1 MKKKGIK
8 RALAFLLAVVFA
20 FSTCMTAG
28 PYTVQATEA
37 GQTGSGEEEVGGGT
51 TPDQGGTVDEKLS
64 VKVVNNASIDIGPGL
79 SDVNLK
85 LTYNNGTEA
94 SLTIGKDQI
103 GETVNTDIS
112 YDEVVAGTYDVVI
125 SDTNGLY
132 NVTAET
138 GIDEASKTLMITI
151 TGLSVKTDDNSISGA
166 ADDTVYAADENT
178 FSVVGSWAN
187 YIDTW
192 EIRDNTSGAT
202 IEENGKN
209 CKVTTSRG
217 SQDGA
222 PAAFTI
228 VAKVGTQEIAS
239 KLVTVKRRPT
249 SLSVS
254 SGEENGWLFSK
265 EVTFTFTLKSG
276 DTLVGD
282 RTITGNYPENKGTTT
297 FDCVTNENGEA
308 THTVKLKKWQKD
320 LAITGKFD
328 GDNIYEPADIQ
339 GRYALNKYTGKIL
352 FEEETNPNKYSSEN
366 PLVVTY
372 GTKDTE
378 LPITLCDT
386 NGQSVEKDENESVET
401 VDAVSDNSAL
411 VTVSADKTTKTVTI
425 TPKRAFTQPVR
436 VTITGQTTNYKFS
449 RDIYVQVDP
458 YPLKIKED
466 SVHVFAPGKVN
477 VEGAVEGEKI
487 YDGTT
492 KVDVK
497 ATLEAVEDDK
507 YIPTDAAKGEIEAY
521 KEVIFKNYDSK
532 LKNVAE
538 NEAAQKMYF
547 KPETLN
553 NNVEFVSASATDI
566 ATFTNNYKIQD
577 KRPSIEKELTIQK
590 RVLELSVGNTSRGFR
605 DLDYTRALD
614 TLVSVNATTGET
626 GFVTGEGTDLKGFK
640 FPNVVDT
647 TATDL
652 NAENVKTKD
661 TASYGEHAGALK
673 LQADDQTNPTNNYK
687 FDLIDYTSGNVTI
700 TEEKNAAGY
709 VEIKNSTSIHAYQA
723 GDKRY
728 YGEQATVK
736 LQDKDGY
743 YDHIYYV
750 NGEKNEDIT
759 TSGLGLG
766 DEHNNINRSF
776 YLTKEGI
783 SGEIIAK
790 TKKFSLDFEYDA
802 EAPTCVTTLDTDD
815 NIVRTLEASITF
827 GIYKNHAIEAKVK
840 LSDTQ
845 SGVNGMSYFI
855 AKTDAEKE
863 KYEDLLTKDDYA
875 EALAEEQFTDAGK
888 PDENNTW
895 TIKNIGKLEG
905 EDKLDPNN
913 YIIFVKAKDNVGNVM
928 IYGSNGI
935 VLENMHDISVTYTET
950 EGAGVISNE
959 WRDVTY
965 YSGDAKLNLTAKE
978 GASDPK
984 FYSGLEQM
992 GYQISYM
999 DGDGKTGEDKEV
1011 IISNKYPEGVT
1022 LKKLTDYRTITTSPD
1037 IVFKNDP
1044 TKSRVI
1050 TVTAPK
1056 EDTKDNAGNT
1066 MEADAVH
1073 TLVLDSVSPAVTS
1086 TWTQANNGG
1095 KFLHEKYANSNVT
1108 YEVTVQERFLKDLI
1122 VTINDKNYTLEQ
1134 LEAQK
1139 DTLGIGT
1146 ITKDEDA
1153 DITKTTDNTLYH
1165 FTLVFN
1171 KDGNYNV
1178 KTTAIDAAT
1187 NTKSDND
1194 NGFAFTI
1201 DTVAPELE
1209 VTYTAYNKD
1218 QTTLVL
1224 DTSKGRV
1231 YANEAVDYV
1240 VATAVMTETNFL
1252 EDEVVAKVKAVNSKN
1267 VDVSIANYADAIT
1280 KNWTPFG
1287 DASDGRSKYTITLPV
1302 INADANYDFAY
1313 DYTDLAGNPLKAT
1326 VKQAVTLDRVRPE
1339 GTVTVEDLVNGSIS
1353 QVWNK
1358 LLNTITFGY
1367 FGKNSVRA
1375 SMTSEDETAGVA
1387 TTQYLVSQKALSR
1400 ADLEKRT
1407 DWTGYSAKI
1416 SLAANQHLVVYEK
1429 VVDKAGNIEF
1439 FSTDG
1444 IIVDNTNPTPTV
1456 TITPTTPAWG
1466 KGVYSAGDN
1475 PGFDV
1480 RVEDPVVND
1489 AYSGLKTI
1497 TYRIVN
1503 GTTGYTESGTLANL
1517 AKETHQQVWTGHVN
1531 INPNQF
1537 YSNDVQVSVYAE
1549 DWSTNSAT
1557 SQTATLKVDNKA
1569 PIVSFSFDKSD
1580 VHNGKYYKNDKTL
1593 TITVDERN
1601 FDPSYLPRVTSTT
1614 GGGYSISGWSHNG
1627 EIHTATVTFSGDSD
1641 YTVSYDCYDLA
1652 GNKSNT
1658 ENLDEFTVDKTVPV
1672 IKVSYNNN
1680 SALNGNYY
1688 KAARTATITVTEHN
1702 FDPSKITV
1710 STTASA
1716 GGAPGVSG
1724 WSNNGDTHTANVVF
1738 NHDADYTF
1746 TVSGFDLAENKAADY
1761 AQDKFTVDLKNP
1773 EVKITGVKDKSANN
1787 GTVAPHI
1794 SISDTNFIA
1803 SGVKVTLKGANRGD
1817 VKIDSLANITSSA
1830 TGMNVIFKDFPEG
1843 MDDIYTLTAKVTDKA
1858 GNETTSSITFSVNR
1872 DGSTYEIGSST
1883 KALIDKKYTN
1893 KPQDLEITEINVDDL
1908 TTIEITYSLDGKV
1921 VTLKEG
1927 EDYTIT
1933 KSGEDGQWKKYVY
1946 KIKASCFEK
1955 EGNYVI
1961 NIYSEDAAH
1970 NSTTNKTKAKTI
1982 EFTVDKT
1989 APTMVVSN
1997 LADRGRYKENTHE
2010 FTLNVKDNIY
2020 LAYVEVYLDG
2030 ELFKRFEEDEIA
2042 QLNGELLVDIASSN
2056 QYQTIELVSCDKA
2069 GNISKEVYD
2078 PETNKQVPASYKVL
2092 VTQNS
2097 FVQFINN
2104 TPLLISVIVIFV
2116 AIIVLII
2123 VLVKRKKDKQK

>member
-37 GQTGSGEEEVGGGT
+37 GQTGSGEEETGGGT
-51 TPDQGGTVDEKLS
+51 TPDQGGTVAEKLS

-112 YDEVVAGTYDVVI
+112 YDEVVAGTYDAVI

-166 ADDTVYAADENT
+166 ADDTVYAADENS
-178 FSVVGSWAN
+178 FSVDGTWAN

-192 EIRDNTSGAT
+192 EISDDTSGAT

-209 CKVTTSRG
+209 CKVTTARG
-217 SQDGA
+217 IQNGTQT
-222 PAAFTI
+222 AFTI
-228 VAKVGTQEIAS
+228 VAKVGAQEIAS

-282 RTITGNYPENKGTTT
+282 RTIRGNYPENKGTTT
-297 FDCVTNENGEA
+297 FDCVTNKNGEA

-352 FEEETNPNKYSSEN
+352 FERETNPNKYSSEN

-425 TPKRAFTQPVR
+425 TPKRAFTQPVK

-507 YIPTDAAKGEIEAY
+507 YIPTDAAKGEIDAY

-538 NEAAQKMYF
+538 NEVAQKMYF

-553 NNVEFVSASATDI
+553 NNVEFVSASDTGI

-590 RVLELSVGNTSRGFR
+590 RVLELSVGNISRGFR

-614 TLVSVNATTGET
+614 KLVSVNATTGET

-652 NAENVKTKD
+652 SAENVKTKD
-661 TASYGEHAGALK
+661 SASYGVHTGALK

-687 FDLIDYTSGNVTI
+687 FDLIGYTSGNVEI
-700 TEEKNAAGY
+700 TEEKNVEGY
-709 VEIKNSTSIHAYQA
+709 VSVRTDSIHTYEAK
-723 GDKRY
+723 DSTRY
-728 YGEQATVK
+728 YGKDANVK
-736 LQDKDGY
+736 FALTGDY
-743 YDHIYYV
+743 NVIYSCDE
-750 NGEKNEDIT
+750 NGQNANNISE
-759 TSGLGLG
+759 SGLSLIGETK
-766 DEHNNINRSF
+766 DIDRYF
-776 YLTKEGI
+776 YLTNEVNGAT
-783 SGEIIAK
+783 IAK
-790 TKKFSLDFEYDA
+790 TQVFRLHFLYD
-802 EAPTCVTTLDTDD
+802 ETAPNCNQIAFGNQGGVVS
-815 NIVRTLEASITF
+815 NLEQVITF
-827 GIYKNHAIEAKVK
+827 GIYKNHTIEATVT
-840 LSDTQ
+840 LSDDR
-845 SGVNGMSYFI
+845 SGVNGMSYFV
-855 AKTDAEKE
+855 ANTATDKNYKE
-863 KYEDLLTKDDYA
+863 LLTGVDYA
-875 EALAEEQFTDAGK
+875 ETLAKEHFTDAGK

-895 TIKNIGKLEG
+895 TIKNIGKLKDG
-905 EDKLDPNN
+905 ETIESNN
-913 YIIFVKAKDNVGNVM
+913 YIVFVKAKDNIGNVR

-935 VLENMHDISVTYTET
+935 VLENLHDISVTYTESADGT
-950 EGAGVISNE
+950 VNRNTWTDGI
-959 WRDVTY
+959 TY
-965 YSGDAKLNLTAKE
+965 YSGNADLNLKAE
-978 GASDPK
+978 ENAADPK

-992 GYQISYM
+992 GYQVSYAY
-999 DGDGKTGEDKEV
+999 GDGSKETKDQEVVKNEYPDKV
-1011 IISNKYPEGVT
+1011 SLG
-1022 LKKLTDYRTITTSPD
+1022 KLQEYCTITKDLQFT
-1037 IVFKNDP
+1037 NDP
-1044 TKSRVI
+1044 KRSQVI
-1050 TVTAPK
+1050 TVTAAAA
-1056 EDTKDNAGNT
+1056 DTKDNAGNT
-1066 MEADAVH
+1066 MDTDAVH
-1073 TLVLDSVSPAVTS
+1073 TLVLDSVSPVVTS
-1086 TWTQANNGG
+1086 SWAQVNNNKEFRHG
-1095 KFLHEKYANSNVT
+1095 KYANSNVT

-1122 VTINDKNYTLEQ
+1122 VTINDKDYTLEQ

-1146 ITKDEDA
+1146 IKKDATA
-1153 DITKTTDNTLYH
+1153 DITKTTDSTLYK
-1165 FTLVFN
+1165 FTLIFD
-1171 KDGNYNV
+1171 KDGDYKV
-1178 KTTAIDAAT
+1178 KITATDAAA
-1187 NTKSDND
+1187 NTKSDD
-1194 NGFAFTI
+1194 EFEFTI
-1201 DTVAPELE
+1201 DTVEPELE
-1209 VTYTAYNKD
+1209 VTYTAYNKN
-1218 QTTLVL
+1218 QTTSLL
-1224 DTSKGRV
+1224 DPSKGRA
-1231 YANEAVDYV
+1231 YTNEAVDYV
-1240 VATAVMTETNFL
+1240 TATAVMTERNFSA
-1252 EDEVVAKVKAVNSKN
+1252 ENVVAVVKAVNSQN
-1267 VDVSIANYADAIT
+1267 ADVSVADYAAAI
-1280 KNWTPFG
+1280 KNKWNDLG
-1287 DASDGRSKYTITLPV
+1287 EVSGSDNRHRYTITLPV
-1302 INADANYDFAY
+1302 INIDANYDFTY

-1353 QVWNK
+1353 HVWNK

-1375 SMTSEDETAGVA
+1375 SMTGEDETAGVA

-1429 VVDKAGNIEF
+1429 VADKAGNIEF

-1444 IIVDNTNPTPTV
+1444 IIVDNTNPTPTA

-1517 AKETHQQVWTGHVN
+1517 AQKTHQQIRTGHVN

-1658 ENLDEFTVDKTVPV
+1658 ENLEEFTVDKTVPV

-1761 AQDKFTVDLKNP
+1761 AQDKFTVDQKNP

-2078 PETNKQVPASYKVL
+2078 PETNEQVPASYKVL

-2116 AIIVLII
+2116 AIVVLII

>member
-239 KLVTVKRRPT
+239 KLVTVKRKPT

-687 FDLIDYTSGNVTI
+687 FDLIDYTSGNVEI
-700 TEEKNAAGY
+700 TEEKNVEGY
-709 VEIKNSTSIHAYQA
+709 VSVRTDSIHAYEA
-723 GDKRY
+723 EDSTRY
-728 YGEQATVK
+728 YGKDANVK
-736 LQDKDGY
+736 FALTGDY
-743 YDHIYYV
+743 NVIYSCDE
-750 NGEKNEDIT
+750 NGQNANNISE
-759 TSGLGLG
+759 SGLSLIGETK
-766 DEHNNINRSF
+766 DIDRYF
-776 YLTKEGI
+776 YLTNEVNGAT
-783 SGEIIAK
+783 IAK
-790 TKKFSLDFEYDA
+790 TQVFRLHFLYD
-802 EAPTCVTTLDTDD
+802 ETAPNCKQIAFGNQGGVVS
-815 NIVRTLEASITF
+815 NLEQAITF
-827 GIYKNHAIEAKVK
+827 GIYKNHTIEATVT
-840 LSDTQ
+840 LSDDG
-845 SGVNGMSYFI
+845 SGVNGMAYFV
-855 AKTDAEKE
+855 ANTATDKNY
-863 KYEDLLTKDDYA
+863 KDLLTEDDYA
-875 EALAEEQFTDAGK
+875 EALANEHFTDAGK

-895 TIKNIGKLEG
+895 TIKNIGKLKDG
-905 EDKLDPNN
+905 ETIESNN
-913 YIIFVKAKDNVGNVM
+913 YIVFVKAKDNVGNVR

-935 VLENMHDISVTYTET
+935 VLENLHDISVTYTESADGT
-950 EGAGVISNE
+950 VNRNTWTDGI
-959 WRDVTY
+959 TY
-965 YSGDAKLNLTAKE
+965 YSGNADLNLKAE
-978 GASDPK
+978 ENAADPK

-992 GYQISYM
+992 GYQVSYAY
-999 DGDGKTGEDKEV
+999 GDGSKETKDQEVVKNEYPDKV
-1011 IISNKYPEGVT
+1011 SLG
-1022 LKKLTDYRTITTSPD
+1022 KLQEYCTITKD
-1037 IVFKNDP
+1037 LQFANDP
-1044 TKSRVI
+1044 KRSQVI
-1050 TVTAPK
+1050 TVTAAAA
-1056 EDTKDNAGNT
+1056 DTKDNAGNT
-1066 MEADAVH
+1066 MDTDAVH
-1073 TLVLDSVSPAVTS
+1073 TLVLDSVSPVVTS
-1086 TWTQANNGG
+1086 SWAQVNNNKEFRHG
-1095 KFLHEKYANSNVT
+1095 KYANSNVT

-1122 VTINDKNYTLEQ
+1122 VTINDKDYTLDQ

-1146 ITKDEDA
+1146 IKKDATA
-1153 DITKTTDNTLYH
+1153 DITKTTDSTLYK
-1165 FTLVFN
+1165 FTLIFD
-1171 KDGNYNV
+1171 KDGDYKV
-1178 KTTAIDAAT
+1178 KTTATDAAT
-1187 NTKSDND
+1187 NTKSDD
-1194 NGFAFTI
+1194 EFEFTI

-1209 VTYTAYNKD
+1209 VTYTA
-1218 QTTLVL
+1218 
-1224 DTSKGRV
+1224 
-1231 YANEAVDYV
+1231 
-1240 VATAVMTETNFL
+1240 
-1252 EDEVVAKVKAVNSKN
+1252 
-1267 VDVSIANYADAIT
+1267 
-1280 KNWTPFG
+1280 
-1287 DASDGRSKYTITLPV
+1287 
-1302 INADANYDFAY
+1302 
-1313 DYTDLAGNPLKAT
+1313 
-1326 VKQAVTLDRVRPE
+1326 
-1339 GTVTVEDLVNGSIS
+1339 
-1353 QVWNK
+1353 
-1358 LLNTITFGY
+1358 
-1367 FGKNSVRA
+1367 SV
-1375 SMTSEDETAGVA
+1375 
-1387 TTQYLVSQKALSR
+1387 
-1400 ADLEKRT
+1400 
-1407 DWTGYSAKI
+1407 
-1416 SLAANQHLVVYEK
+1416 
-1429 VVDKAGNIEF
+1429 
-1439 FSTDG
+1439 
-1444 IIVDNTNPTPTV
+1444 
-1456 TITPTTPAWG
+1456 
-1466 KGVYSAGDN
+1466 
-1475 PGFDV
+1475 
-1480 RVEDPVVND
+1480 
-1489 AYSGLKTI
+1489 
-1497 TYRIVN
+1497 
-1503 GTTGYTESGTLANL
+1503 
-1517 AKETHQQVWTGHVN
+1517 
-1531 INPNQF
+1531 
-1537 YSNDVQVSVYAE
+1537 
-1549 DWSTNSAT
+1549 
-1557 SQTATLKVDNKA
+1557 
-1569 PIVSFSFDKSD
+1569 
-1580 VHNGKYYKNDKTL
+1580 
-1593 TITVDERN
+1593 
-1601 FDPSYLPRVTSTT
+1601 
-1614 GGGYSISGWSHNG
+1614 
-1627 EIHTATVTFSGDSD
+1627 
-1641 YTVSYDCYDLA
+1641 
-1652 GNKSNT
+1652 
-1658 ENLDEFTVDKTVPV
+1658 
-1672 IKVSYNNN
+1672 
-1680 SALNGNYY
+1680 
-1688 KAARTATITVTEHN
+1688 
-1702 FDPSKITV
+1702 
-1710 STTASA
+1710 
-1716 GGAPGVSG
+1716 
-1724 WSNNGDTHTANVVF
+1724 
-1738 NHDADYTF
+1738 
-1746 TVSGFDLAENKAADY
+1746 
-1761 AQDKFTVDLKNP
+1761 
-1773 EVKITGVKDKSANN
+1773 
-1787 GTVAPHI
+1787 
-1794 SISDTNFIA
+1794 
-1803 SGVKVTLKGANRGD
+1803 
-1817 VKIDSLANITSSA
+1817 
-1830 TGMNVIFKDFPEG
+1830 
-1843 MDDIYTLTAKVTDKA
+1843 
-1858 GNETTSSITFSVNR
+1858 
-1872 DGSTYEIGSST
+1872 
-1883 KALIDKKYTN
+1883 
-1893 KPQDLEITEINVDDL
+1893 
-1908 TTIEITYSLDGKV
+1908 
-1921 VTLKEG
+1921 
-1927 EDYTIT
+1927 
-1933 KSGEDGQWKKYVY
+1933 
-1946 KIKASCFEK
+1946 
-1955 EGNYVI
+1955 
-1961 NIYSEDAAH
+1961 
-1970 NSTTNKTKAKTI
+1970 
-1982 EFTVDKT
+1982 
-1989 APTMVVSN
+1989 
-1997 LADRGRYKENTHE
+1997 
-2010 FTLNVKDNIY
+2010 
-2020 LAYVEVYLDG
+2020 
-2030 ELFKRFEEDEIA
+2030 
-2042 QLNGELLVDIASSN
+2042 
-2056 QYQTIELVSCDKA
+2056 
-2069 GNISKEVYD
+2069 
-2078 PETNKQVPASYKVL
+2078 
-2092 VTQNS
+2092 
-2097 FVQFINN
+2097 
-2104 TPLLISVIVIFV
+2104 
-2116 AIIVLII
+2116 
-2123 VLVKRKKDKQK
+2123 

>member
-1302 INADANYDFAY
+1302 INVDANYDFAY

-1658 ENLDEFTVDKTVPV
+1658 ENLEEFTVDKTVPV

-1794 SISDTNFIA
+1794 SISDTNFIT

>member
-590 RVLELSVGNTSRGFR
+590 RVLELSVGNTSRVFR

-1302 INADANYDFAY
+1302 INVDANYDFAY